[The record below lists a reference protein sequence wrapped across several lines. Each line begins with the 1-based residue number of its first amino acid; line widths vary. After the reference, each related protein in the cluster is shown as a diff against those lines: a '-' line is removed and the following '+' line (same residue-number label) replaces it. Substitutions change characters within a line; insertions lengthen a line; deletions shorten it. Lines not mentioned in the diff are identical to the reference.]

1 MISLTANDLSLTMA
15 CMTKQ
20 TPEEAAAVSVAD
32 EVRAELARQR
42 KTATEL
48 AVVLGITPHTAG
60 RRLNGGT
67 PFNIIELFSVGTW
80 LGLTV
85 AELARR
91 AELATQADSSQDGA
105 AA

>member
-1 MISLTANDLSLTMA
+1 
-15 CMTKQ
+15 MTKQ

-48 AVVLGITPHTAG
+48 AVVLGITQHTAG

-67 PFNIIELFSVGTW
+67 PFNIIELFAVASW

-85 AELARR
+85 AEIARR
-91 AELATQADSSQDGA
+91 AEHATRADSNREGA

>member
-1 MISLTANDLSLTMA
+1 MISLTPNDLSLTMA

-20 TPEEAAAVSVAD
+20 TPGEAAAVSVAD

-48 AVVLGITPHTAG
+48 AAVLGITQHTAG

-67 PFNIIELFSVGTW
+67 PFNLIELFAVASW

-85 AELARR
+85 TEITRR
-91 AELATQADSSQDGA
+91 AEQATQTDSRRDGA

>member
-1 MISLTANDLSLTMA
+1 
-15 CMTKQ
+15 MTKQ

-42 KTATEL
+42 KTAAEL
-48 AVVLGITPHTAG
+48 ASVLGITQHTAG

-67 PFNIIELFSVGTW
+67 HFNVLELFLVASW

-85 AELARR
+85 EEIARR
-91 AELATQADSSQDGA
+91 AEHA
-105 AA
+105 AQHAAEKQRVA

>member
-1 MISLTANDLSLTMA
+1 
-15 CMTKQ
+15 MTKQ

-42 KTATEL
+42 KTASEL
-48 AVVLGITPHTAG
+48 ASVLGITQHTAG

-67 PFNIIELFSVGTW
+67 PFNLVELFSVASW

-85 AELARR
+85 EEIARR
-91 AELATQADSSQDGA
+91 AEHAASA
-105 AA
+105 AAEKKRVA